1 MKQNLTELV
10 VEEFLRE
17 LERRTASEKL
27 KVNSLEELED
37 YIYDTLILYANR
49 VYELG
54 LDEDLLRKKLKEN
67 EERIAR
73 CADL

>member
-17 LERRTASEKL
+17 LERRTASKKL